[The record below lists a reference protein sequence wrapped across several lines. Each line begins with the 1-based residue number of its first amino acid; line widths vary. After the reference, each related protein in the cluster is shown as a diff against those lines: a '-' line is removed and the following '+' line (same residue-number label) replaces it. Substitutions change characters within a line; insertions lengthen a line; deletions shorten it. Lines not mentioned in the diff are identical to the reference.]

1 MKHKQVVNVY
11 IFYKIQLWSYIQSAD
26 FTLGYSLYGAVKL
39 TKNADFSKYSYYGY
53 GIGFDSYERFCY
65 LI

>member
-1 MKHKQVVNVY
+1 MNVY
-11 IFYKIQLWSYIQSAD
+11 IFYKIHFWSYIQGAD

-39 TKNADFSKYSYYGY
+39 TKYADFSKYSCYGY
-53 GIGFDSYERFCY
+53 SIGFDSYEGFCY